1 MKTFEE
7 LGVSAELRRAIEE
20 LGFEAPMP
28 VQEAVIP
35 VLLTEQRDIIAL
47 AQTGT
52 GKTATF
58 GLPLL
63 QKIGGH
69 GLPPSL
75 PPSLSPSGLAAPPCH
90 PSPVRE
96 GEDTPAGEGGKD
108 SGEESFAIKE
118 RNRSN
123 VLSPSLTGEG
133 WQSSEG
139 SFDGERLGGSME
151 DSLDRSGAPVSVIL
165 SPTRELCVQIAG
177 DLQAYAKYMP
187 EVRIVCVYGGA
198 NIYPQIKELEQG
210 ADIIVATPGRL
221 IDLMERGVADLGA
234 VTNVVLDEADEMLN
248 MGFSESIDRILEGVP
263 PTRTT
268 WLFSATMSR
277 EVEKI
282 AKNYLQGHREI
293 VVGSRNE
300 GAENV
305 NHICYVVKAADKYR
319 ALKRL
324 VDYHPHIYA
333 IVFCRTRRET
343 AEVAAALIRDGYS
356 AEALHGDLS
365 QLQRDQ
371 TMLKFREHQTQ
382 LLVATDVAARGLDVD
397 DLTHVINYGLPD
409 DVENYTHRS
418 GRTGRAGKSGTSLSI
433 IHVREKHKV
442 RLIEKTIGKAFN
454 MADLPEPKDICQR
467 QLFRVIDQLEKTVVD
482 EEQIAPFLRE
492 VMGKLEWL
500 SKEDIVKRLV
510 QQEFGRFVSYY
521 AQEKPI
527 EAPSNSPFGGESKK
541 GSNRSLSSPP
551 KGERGGGSVY
561 TRLFLNFGKK
571 DHFYARDVINL
582 VNRYVKGRVDIGHIE
597 LADRF
602 SLFEVPEADARMVV
616 NAMAKAKAGDRR
628 VVVDFDREKAPST
641 SPKREKA
648 PSTSPKG
655 ESRRKGGNRSES
667 SPLGGIRGGHEAR
680 TLTKKEVRSL
690 RNADRKAARKTEKKS
705 RKAKQFTADD
715 WKKFFK

>member
-7 LGVSAELRRAIEE
+7 LGVCAELRRAIEE

-69 GLPPSL
+69 SL
-75 PPSLSPSGLAAPPCH
+75 
-90 PSPVRE
+90 E
-96 GEDTPAGEGGKD
+96 
-108 SGEESFAIKE
+108 
-118 RNRSN
+118 
-123 VLSPSLTGEG
+123 
-133 WQSSEG
+133 
-139 SFDGERLGGSME
+139 
-151 DSLDRSGAPVSVIL
+151 RSGAPVSVIL
-165 SPTRELCVQIAG
+165 SPTRELCVQIAS
-177 DLQAYAKYMP
+177 DLQNYAKYLP

-198 NIYPQIKELEQG
+198 NIYPQIKELERG

-221 IDLMERGVADLGA
+221 IDLMERGVADLSA

-282 AKNYLQGHREI
+282 ATNYLQGHREI

-442 RLIEKTIGKAFN
+442 RLIEKAIGKAFT

-510 QQEFGRFVSYY
+510 QQEFGRFVNYY
-521 AQEKPI
+521 AQEQPI
-527 EAPSNSPFGGESKK
+527 EAPSAS
-541 GSNRSLSSPP
+541 P
-551 KGERGGGSVY
+551 KGESGRKGNSNRVESSPLGGRRGGPEAGY

-628 VVVDFDREKAPST
+628 VVVDFDREKAPSA
-641 SPKREKA
+641 SPKA
-648 PSTSPKG
+648 PSASPKG
-655 ESRRKGGNRSES
+655 ESRKKGKGPNRAES
-667 SPLGGIRGGHEAR
+667 SPLGGRRGGHEAR
-680 TLTKKEVRSL
+680 TLTKKEVRSQ
-690 RNADRKAARKTEKKS
+690 RNAERKAARKAEKKN

-715 WKKFFK
+715 WKQFFK

>member
-7 LGVSAELRRAIEE
+7 LGVCAELRRAIEE

-58 GLPLL
+58 GLPIL

-69 GLPPSL
+69 SL
-75 PPSLSPSGLAAPPCH
+75 
-90 PSPVRE
+90 E
-96 GEDTPAGEGGKD
+96 
-108 SGEESFAIKE
+108 
-118 RNRSN
+118 
-123 VLSPSLTGEG
+123 
-133 WQSSEG
+133 
-139 SFDGERLGGSME
+139 
-151 DSLDRSGAPVSVIL
+151 RSGAPVSVIL
-165 SPTRELCVQIAG
+165 SPTRELCVQIAS
-177 DLQAYAKYMP
+177 DLQNYAKYLP

-198 NIYPQIKELEQG
+198 NIYPQIKELERG

-221 IDLMERGVADLGA
+221 IDLMERGVADLSA

-282 AKNYLQGHREI
+282 ATNYLQGHREI

-442 RLIEKTIGKAFN
+442 RLIEKTIGKAFT

-510 QQEFGRFVSYY
+510 QQEFGRFVNYY
-521 AQEKPI
+521 AQEQPI
-527 EAPSNSPFGGESKK
+527 EAPS
-541 GSNRSLSSPP
+541 
-551 KGERGGGSVY
+551 
-561 TRLFLNFGKK
+561 
-571 DHFYARDVINL
+571 A
-582 VNRYVKGRVDIGHIE
+582 
-597 LADRF
+597 
-602 SLFEVPEADARMVV
+602 
-616 NAMAKAKAGDRR
+616 
-628 VVVDFDREKAPST
+628 
-641 SPKREKA
+641 
-648 PSTSPKG
+648 SPKG
-655 ESRRKGGNRSES
+655 ESGRKGNSKRAES
-667 SPLGGIRGGHEAR
+667 SPLGGRRGGHEAR
-680 TLTKKEVRSL
+680 TLTKKEVRSQ
-690 RNADRKAARKTEKKS
+690 RNAERKAARKAEKKN

-715 WKKFFK
+715 WKQFFK